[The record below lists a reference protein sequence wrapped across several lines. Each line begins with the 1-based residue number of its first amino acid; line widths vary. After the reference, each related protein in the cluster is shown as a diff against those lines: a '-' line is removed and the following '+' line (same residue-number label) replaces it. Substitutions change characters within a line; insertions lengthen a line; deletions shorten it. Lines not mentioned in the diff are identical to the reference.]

1 MGMLKIYEAVRAKLG
16 NTYQN
21 VFYQTMRENEEGDV
35 GIYLYDSSNENKGI
49 DGTIFYD
56 SVKVQVQVNAYKSI
70 DGMETALNYLDEFTR
85 KMETEQ
91 SDIEGISFISCEHQG
106 ARALAIGKNEYGIQI
121 VRCILDLK
129 YILDEDDD

>member
-35 GIYLYDSSNENKGI
+35 GIYLYDSSNESKGI

-106 ARALAIGKNEYGIQI
+106 TRALVIGKNEYGIQI